1 LVKLGLRVMSDFQN
15 KVIVVT
21 GAAGNLGQ
29 AVAQALVRAGART
42 VLLDRSQARID
53 ALTFGTDAGVLRLGD
68 VDLTDASAVIR
79 AMDRAAGYFG
89 RLDGL
94 VNTVGGFAGGKNVHE
109 DELATWDRMFAVNLR
124 TALVAC
130 RAVVPHLLKQQ
141 GGRIVNVAARAALTG
156 VPGLGAYS
164 ASKSAVI
171 RLTESLAGELKDRN
185 INVNCVLPGT
195 IDTPQNRRDMPK
207 ADFSRWVAPA
217 AIADVILFLLSDAAR
232 AVSGAALPVYG
243 RS

>member
-1 LVKLGLRVMSDFQN
+1 MADIQN

-29 AVAQALVRAGART
+29 AVAQALGRAGARAA
-42 VLLDRSQARID
+42 LLDRSQARID
-53 ALTFGTDAGVLRLGD
+53 ALPLDAGAGMLRLGD
-68 VDLTDASAVIR
+68 VDLTDDSSVTR
-79 AMDRAAGYFG
+79 ALDRAAAHFGY
-89 RLDGL
+89 LDGL
-94 VNTVGGFAGGKNVHE
+94 VNTAGGFAGGKNVHE
-109 DELATWDRMFAVNLR
+109 EDLATWDRMFAVNLR

-156 VPGLGAYS
+156 VHGLGAYS

-171 RLTESLAGELKDRN
+171 RLTESLAAELRDRN

-217 AIADVILFLLSDAAR
+217 AIADVMLFLLSDAAR

>member
-1 LVKLGLRVMSDFQN
+1 MSDIQH

-29 AVAQALVRAGART
+29 AVAQALSRAGARV

-53 ALTFGTDAGVLRLGD
+53 ALSIGADAGLLRLGD
-68 VDLTDASAVIR
+68 LDLTDDSAVTR
-79 AMDRAAGYFG
+79 ALDRAAGHFG

-94 VNTVGGFAGGKNVHE
+94 VNTAGGFAGGKNVHE
-109 DELATWDRMFAVNLR
+109 EDLATWDRMFAVNLR

-130 RAVVPHLLKQQ
+130 RAIVPHLLKQQ

-156 VPGLGAYS
+156 VAGLGAYS

-171 RLTESLAGELKDRN
+171 RLTESLAAELRDRN

-207 ADFSRWVAPA
+207 ADFTRWVAPA
-217 AIADVILFLLSDAAR
+217 AIAEVILFLLSDASR

>member
-1 LVKLGLRVMSDFQN
+1 VSE
-15 KVIVVT
+15 
-21 GAAGNLGQ
+21 
-29 AVAQALVRAGART
+29 ALTRANARL
-42 VLLDRSQARID
+42 VLLDRANPPGDVPVSATK
-53 ALTFGTDAGVLRLGD
+53 LHLGG
-68 VDLTDASAVIR
+68 VDLTDEAAVTR
-79 AMDRAAGYFG
+79 ALERAAGHFG

-94 VNTVGGFAGGKNVHE
+94 VNTAGGFAGGKKVHE
-109 DELATWDRMFAVNLR
+109 DDLAAWDRMFAINLR
-124 TALVAC
+124 TALIAC

-171 RLTESLAGELKDRN
+171 RLTESLAGELKEQG
-185 INVNCVLPGT
+185 ITVNCVLPGT
-195 IDTPQNRRDMPK
+195 IDTPQNRADMPK
-207 ADFSRWVAPA
+207 ADFSRWVTPA

-232 AVSGAALPVYG
+232 AVSGAAIPVYG

>member
-1 LVKLGLRVMSDFQN
+1 MPQIQN

-21 GAAGNLGQ
+21 GASGNLGR
-29 AVAQALVRAGART
+29 AVSEALTRAGARQ
-42 VLLDRSQARID
+42 VLLDRSNPPGD
-53 ALTFGTDAGVLRLGD
+53 ASASATKLHLGG
-68 VDLTDASAVIR
+68 VDLTDEAAVTR
-79 AMDRAAGYFG
+79 ALERAAAHFG

-94 VNTVGGFAGGKNVHE
+94 VNTAGGFAGGKKVHE
-109 DELATWDRMFAVNLR
+109 DELATWDRMFAINLR

-141 GGRIVNVAARAALTG
+141 GGRIVNVAARAALSG

-164 ASKSAVI
+164 AAKSAVI
-171 RLTESLAGELKDRN
+171 RLTESLAGELKEQA
-185 INVNCVLPGT
+185 ITVNCVLPGT
-195 IDTPQNRRDMPK
+195 IDTPQNRQDMPK

-232 AVSGAALPVYG
+232 AVSGAAIPVYG

>member
-1 LVKLGLRVMSDFQN
+1 MTDIQN
-15 KVIVVT
+15 KVIVIT

-29 AVAQALVRAGART
+29 AVAQTLSRAGART
-42 VLLDRSQARID
+42 VLLDRSQSRID
-53 ALTFGTDAGVLRLGD
+53 ALSFEAGAGMLRVGD
-68 VDLTDASAVIR
+68 VDLTDPDAVTR
-79 AMDRAAGYFG
+79 ALDRAASHFG
-89 RLDGL
+89 RIDGL
-94 VNTVGGFAGGKNVHE
+94 VNAAGGFSGGKNVHE
-109 DELATWDRMFAVNLR
+109 DDLATWDRMFAINLR

-195 IDTPQNRRDMPK
+195 IDTPQNRSDMPM

-217 AIADVILFLLSDAAR
+217 AIADIILFLLSEAAR
-232 AVSGAALPVYG
+232 AVSGAAVPAYG